1 MDLPVDVLIATFL
14 ANVMFGGLV
23 NCVGLVHA
31 VLLERYHEVAA
42 LTSWAGALHSALF
55 MLGAPLSSVVID
67 RFDCRTAMV
76 TSGFLLTAGNLATA
90 FADNIYVAIV
100 TYGIICGLGLTLAM
114 SASYVTIAFHFKEK
128 STNLAQGVILVGVG
142 FGTLACSFLLQV
154 SRDHY
159 GIAGMFIIMAGI
171 SANIVT
177 CGMVC
182 KPNKAEEH
190 AKIGRKLGV
199 KGVNDNENGSN
210 MRGIV
215 SIPSRLLTGVLANFS
230 AVNEVYIY
238 SVTICLLGIATCLYP
253 LMANVYSG
261 HVVYGTLVGMLYGC
275 CHVVVV
281 AINRRFVSTH
291 FISAALG
298 VVHFGN
304 GLGSVLGPI
313 VGGIVL
319 DSGLTYTHSMFI
331 AGASLLISS
340 VFGIILVCL
349 PIKKFP
355 HVPNPTHQSG
365 LMDENT
371 ENETPY
377 L

>member
-1 MDLPVDVLIATFL
+1 
-14 ANVMFGGLV
+14 
-23 NCVGLVHA
+23 
-31 VLLERYHEVAA
+31 
-42 LTSWAGALHSALF
+42 
-55 MLGAPLSSVVID
+55 
-67 RFDCRTAMV
+67 MV

-177 CGMVC
+177 CAYIQHSGFTAMQSTFIVS
-182 KPNKAEEH
+182 
-190 AKIGRKLGV
+190 LT
-199 KGVNDNENGSN
+199 
-210 MRGIV
+210 GIV

-355 HVPNPTHQSG
+355 HVPNPPHQSG